1 MKINDLS
8 YWNKFYK
15 IKDKRILSSNFAK
28 FIKKKIINKKSNIL
42 EIGTGN
48 GRDAFYFSKYCKS
61 VIAIDQSKIA
71 IRNNR
76 LRAKQLVIKNLTFK
90 SLSLNNF
97 IKIKKKN
104 LINLIYA
111 RFFIHSVNQ
120 KKENFFLK
128 KLIDFNNQ
136 KPLIVLEFRT
146 TKDKLMKK
154 GKKISKFE
162 RYTDHYRRF
171 IETKKFE
178 KKIKDMGF
186 IIIYKKLGI
195 NLSKTKND
203 NPHLCRIIFKKK

>member
-1 MKINDLS
+1 MKINDLN

-15 IKDKRILSSNFAK
+15 ERDKKIFSSNFAK
-28 FIKKKIINKKSNIL
+28 FLKKKIINKKSNIL

-48 GRDAFYFSKYCKS
+48 GRDAFYFSKYSKS

-71 IRNNR
+71 INNNKLRVKR
-76 LRAKQLVIKNLTFK
+76 LKIKNLIFK

-97 IKIKKKN
+97 LKIKKKN
-104 LINLIYA
+104 QINLIYA
-111 RFFIHSVNQ
+111 RFFIHSINQ
-120 KKENFFLK
+120 NKENFFLK
-128 KLIDFNNQ
+128 KLVDFNNL

-154 GKKISKFE
+154 GKRISKFE

-171 IETKKFE
+171 IETNKFE
-178 KKIKDMGF
+178 KKIKNMGF
-186 IIIYKKLGI
+186 IIIYKKFGI

>member
-76 LRAKQLVIKNLTFK
+76 LRVKQLGIKNLTFK

-178 KKIKDMGF
+178 KKIKNMGF
-186 IIIYKKLGI
+186 IIIYMKLGI